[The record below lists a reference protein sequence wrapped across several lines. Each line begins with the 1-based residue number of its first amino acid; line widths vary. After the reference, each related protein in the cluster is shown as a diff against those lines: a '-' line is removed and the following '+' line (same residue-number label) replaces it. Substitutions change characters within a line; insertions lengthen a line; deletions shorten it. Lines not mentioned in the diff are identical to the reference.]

1 MVQGVQRRQ
10 REALEALLRRTE
22 PEAASGESLQTGR
35 TVSVGIGLK
44 EGEIAF
50 LDAVAR
56 QVGRSRNALLRY
68 AVRRLIEEIRSG
80 ALDLK
85 ALEGE

>member
-1 MVQGVQRRQ
+1 MVQGVQRRR
-10 REALEALLRRTE
+10 REALEALFRRTE
-22 PEAASGESLQTGR
+22 PEGVPGESLQTGR

-68 AVRRLIEEIRSG
+68 AVRRLIEAIRSG
-80 ALDLK
+80 TLDPRT
-85 ALEGE
+85 LEGE

>member
-10 REALEALLRRTE
+10 REALEALLRRTD
-22 PEAASGESLQTGR
+22 PGAASGESLQTGR

>member
-22 PEAASGESLQTGR
+22 PGAASGESLQTGR

-50 LDAVAR
+50 LDTVAR

>member
-22 PEAASGESLQTGR
+22 PEAASGESLATGR
-35 TVSVGIGLK
+35 TVSVGVGLK

>member
-1 MVQGVQRRQ
+1 
-10 REALEALLRRTE
+10 
-22 PEAASGESLQTGR
+22 
-35 TVSVGIGLK
+35 VSVGIGLK

-50 LDAVAR
+50 LDTVAR

>member
-22 PEAASGESLQTGR
+22 PETASGESLQTGR

>member
-22 PEAASGESLQTGR
+22 PGAASGESLQTGR

-56 QVGRSRNALLRY
+56 QIGRSRNALLRY

>member
-85 ALEGE
+85 VLEGE